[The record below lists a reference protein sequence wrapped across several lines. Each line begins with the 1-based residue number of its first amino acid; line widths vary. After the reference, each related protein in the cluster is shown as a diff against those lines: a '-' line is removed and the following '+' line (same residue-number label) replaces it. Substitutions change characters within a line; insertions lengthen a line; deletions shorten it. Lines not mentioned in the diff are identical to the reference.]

1 MSRDDLEWVF
11 GGEVD
16 FVDAESQQLLLSLE
30 VPLLGFAGDL
40 SRFTDQIR
48 ADGCYEI
55 PDRYG
60 SYRLIVT
67 VKENGVNVR
76 DLGTDQA
83 FEAEGNQLISAIGD
97 FSKSLSDSL
106 TQLFPELRANPEFNS
121 ISQEISDRF
130 SADQHR

>member
-16 FVDAESQQLLLSLE
+16 FVEAESKQPLLSLE

-40 SRFTDQIR
+40 SRFTGQIR
-48 ADGCYEI
+48 SNGRYEI

-67 VKENGVNVR
+67 VKENCVNVR
-76 DLGTDQA
+76 DADRA
-83 FEAEGNQLISAIGD
+83 FEAEGSQLTSAIRE
-97 FSKSLSDSL
+97 FFKSLSERL

-121 ISQEISDRF
+121 ISREISDRF

>member
-1 MSRDDLEWVF
+1 MSRDDLEWVS

-16 FVDAESQQLLLSLE
+16 FVDAESKQPLLSLE

-40 SRFTDQIR
+40 SRFTGQIR
-48 ADGCYEI
+48 SNGCYEI

-76 DLGTDQA
+76 DADRA
-83 FEAEGNQLISAIGD
+83 FEAEGSQLTSAIRA
-97 FSKSLSDSL
+97 FTKSVSERL
-106 TQLFPELRANPEFNS
+106 TRLFPELRTNPEFHS
-121 ISQEISDRF
+121 ISREISDRF
-130 SADQHR
+130 SADPHR